1 MNAKCQPACK
11 ILDDISTEI
20 EKLRKNLDTLEELE
34 FEQIFIDH
42 IQKHLNTLD
51 KLQKAYHNH
60 YLKII
65 RALLAQISQNI
76 DRNDPLKKRIV
87 FFEKLLDHPPTLTEL
102 ETLYKGIQ
110 SLSSLPQL
118 LVTLKPGQ
126 IIGDLP
132 TLPPTT
138 PQQPSA
144 TDTNPSSIL
153 EKMDLVQQKN
163 HEFGGQIQEIVEVL
177 EVSIQ
182 QSGPDSLHQSL
193 LEQAKILAGGQ
204 KYLALQ
210 LEQAKAQLASEW
222 LQKEQLSAEL
232 EHTRALSLTDELTGL
247 PNRRAFLNRLEEEI
261 GRVQR
266 YHLPISLAII
276 DLDHFKEIN
285 DRYGHGIGDQ
295 VLQSYAK
302 LVSSAFRRH
311 DLVARFG
318 GEEFVVL
325 LPNTQVEGAVKAL
338 NKIKETETVTDS
350 RPTTIPGELALP
362 TFSAGVAAY
371 HSEESIADFI
381 ERADQALYRAK
392 KTGRNKIVSV
402 E

>member
-138 PQQPSA
+138 PQQPFT

-210 LEQAKAQLASEW
+210 LEQAKTQLASEW

-350 RPTTIPGELALP
+350 RPTTIPGELTLP